1 MSSGAFTI
9 SRYESAEGPIHP
21 IRLQPETLLLVL
33 GGASNDPPVNPVDNE
48 ISCYARKP
56 KERYGIGAR
65 GVRLAWETPATPPTG
80 YKPFET
86 LVAPILTPALFA
98 AAVVGTTGTY
108 LGANVVVVSKLP
120 EDIK

>member
-1 MSSGAFTI
+1 MSQGEFVI
-9 SRYESAEGPIHP
+9 SRYESNDGPIHP
-21 IRLQPETLLLVL
+21 IRLQPETLALVL

-48 ISCYARKP
+48 ISCYSRKP
-56 KERYGIGAR
+56 KERYGIGSR

-86 LVAPILTPALFA
+86 LVVPILTPALFTA
-98 AAVVGTTGTY
+98 ATVGTTGTY
-108 LGANVVVVSKLP
+108 QGANVTVVSKLS